1 MPALQFEIKALGR
14 IIVRKMTTF
23 GQAEMEALGLME
35 KKHRT
40 SVKAGM
46 TMWRI
51 AEIVYMITSS
61 AIYFPNTHPS
71 VEVTHTTTNHPD
83 MLTEKELEVTNL
95 TPLAI
100 LRVTCRMSLRCFV
113 H

>member
-1 MPALQFEIKALGR
+1 MPSKVGQFNRRKNKFLFCYTVTGEPVLQFEIKALR
-14 IIVRKMTTF
+14 RNIIREMTTF

-51 AEIVYMITSS
+51 AEIFYMITCS
-61 AIYFPNTHPS
+61 ASYSPHTHP
-71 VEVTHTTTNHPD
+71 
-83 MLTEKELEVTNL
+83 L
-95 TPLAI
+95 
-100 LRVTCRMSLRCFV
+100 
-113 H
+113 